1 MPHLSHDWELGHR
14 EEVGRK
20 LNLSVKLTGLGMHAV
35 GVGVLLF
42 SPFMFGVILQ
52 GRYNDGLAVL
62 PWTLAGCVIS
72 GIYVVAQNYLWC
84 AEHPRLAALPLAIG
98 LVFNVILNLF
108 MIPAWGLH
116 GAVLATGLATIL
128 CLAIILLLSHQHG
141 MKLDLGTWL
150 ICAAA
155 DHACLGCRA
164 VNNRPGCCCSARRR
178 IESDVR

>member
-1 MPHLSHDWELGHR
+1 
-14 EEVGRK
+14 
-20 LNLSVKLTGLGMHAV
+20 
-35 GVGVLLF
+35 
-42 SPFMFGVILQ
+42 MFGVILQ

-98 LVFNVILNLF
+98 LLIYVILNLF

-116 GAVLATGLATIL
+116 GAVVATGIGTVA
-128 CLAIILLLSHQHG
+128 CLAIILVLSQRHG

-150 ICAAA
+150 ICGAPLSLAWGVIPSTAALIA
-155 DHACLGCRA
+155 IVAIGFVSQSVFDTYERRQMLLFFAS
-164 VNNRPGCCCSARRR
+164 SAAKLKAKFPKLAAPLTAR
-178 IESDVR
+178 EGSS